1 MDIFAP
7 AQVANIGTN
16 ERRKR
21 LVVGIGAL
29 AVGLGLA
36 VVLVRIDAPALWRL
50 PLFVLFFVA
59 AVGFFQSRDKT

>member
-1 MDIFAP
+1 
-7 AQVANIGTN
+7 
-16 ERRKR
+16 
-21 LVVGIGAL
+21 L

>member
-36 VVLVRIDAPALWRL
+36 VGLVRIDAPALWRL
-50 PLFVLFFVA
+50 PLFALFFVA